1 MARNDRI
8 VGAVLVVAAAGSV
21 LAMGHHPSGAH
32 SGALG
37 PIVHAVMIVLISGM
51 AFGFTH
57 FSLRSGLDRPLV
69 LAGLVAF
76 GVAMV
81 GHVGA
86 ATINGFAVPAL
97 AARGHGA
104 VSHGI
109 FLFAWEMN
117 QALAKLGVFAES
129 AAILLWSLHLLG
141 RPGGWPRI
149 VGLAGLAAA
158 LVPAALLAGGL
169 IRMNVAGA
177 FVTYG
182 VQAAWVALVGL
193 YVGKGGLGADPE
205 EGRAG

>member
-1 MARNDRI
+1 MANNDRLVGI
-8 VGAVLVVAAAGSV
+8 VMIGAAAGSV

-37 PIVHAVMIVLISGM
+37 PIVHGVMIVVISAM
-51 AFGFTH
+51 AFGFAY
-57 FSLRSGLDRPLV
+57 FSIARGLERPLV

-76 GVAMV
+76 GIAMV

-104 VSHGI
+104 VDHDI

-117 QALAKLGVFAES
+117 QALARLGVFAES
-129 AAILLWSLHLLG
+129 AAFLFWSIDFLG
-141 RPGGWPRI
+141 RPSAQAKLIGA
-149 VGLAGLAAA
+149 AGLVAA
-158 LVPAALLAGGL
+158 LLPAALLAGGW
-169 IRMNVAGA
+169 IAMNLTGA
-177 FVTYG
+177 FIAYG

-193 YVGKGGLGADPE
+193 HLAFGKIEDAP
-205 EGRAG
+205 AAAAPS